1 MRPPKHTSIH
11 QQDRSK
17 ASSGSSKLAQ
27 TNCAMTVSC
36 EVEMKKLDNN
46 ERTCLLALLSLQLD
60 ATWKSSDLTLQKQ
73 EVRDDSVERSPGL
86 QGTATLEPLTRS
98 KTGAKRSRLK
108 HLKRIDWGRSHGL
121 RVTRS
126 AVARPETV
134 HGIVETGREE
144 KRPIS
149 DDMTIKQN
157 DLAEGQGSNS
167 KTGKTAKKTTS
178 CASTSGTKP
187 KMRTVRNRCI
197 KELVGINFYKRI
209 GRWTTHL
216 WYVIYHKTTLSSRS
230 LKFLCFHDE

>member
-1 MRPPKHTSIH
+1 MH

-17 ASSGSSKLAQ
+17 ASSGSSKPAQ
-27 TNCAMTVSC
+27 PNSAMAEPC

-60 ATWKSSDLTLQKQ
+60 ATWKSSDLTLQQQ

-86 QGTATLEPLTRS
+86 QRTATLEPLTRS

-108 HLKRIDWGRSHGL
+108 HLKRKDWGRLHGL

-126 AVARPETV
+126 VVARPETV

-149 DDMTIKQN
+149 DDVKIKEN

-167 KTGKTAKKTTS
+167 KIGNTAKKTTS
-178 CASTSGTKP
+178 CASTSGTK
-187 KMRTVRNRCI
+187 RTVRNRYI

-216 WYVIYHKTTLSSRS
+216 WYVIYHETTLSCRS
-230 LKFLCFHDE
+230 LKFLCVS